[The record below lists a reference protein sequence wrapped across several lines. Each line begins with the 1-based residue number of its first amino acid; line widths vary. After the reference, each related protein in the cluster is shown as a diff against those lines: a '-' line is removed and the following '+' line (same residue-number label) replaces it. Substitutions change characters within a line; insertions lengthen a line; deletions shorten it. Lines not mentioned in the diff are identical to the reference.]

1 MTPGEMPP
9 GDMTEDAPIP
19 IRRPAQSAWDDFD
32 DEQRGLFRTL
42 VELLAAEPGWR
53 ERRPLFFRI
62 VEKLRGGFEKN
73 RRDVGS
79 NLPFMALLPVHIAA
93 LLEGLAEEEVASL
106 DQAAFYLL
114 SAHPEHQEAA
124 DAWLRATRDRQKA
137 FLKFLSANP
146 FYAALYRAHE
156 QYFSDPG
163 ME

>member
-1 MTPGEMPP
+1 MTS
-9 GDMTEDAPIP
+9 DDTARDAPVP
-19 IRRPAQSAWDDFD
+19 VRRPAQSAWDDFD
-32 DEQRGLFRTL
+32 GEQRGLFRTL
-42 VELLAAEPGWR
+42 VDLLAAEPSWR
-53 ERRPLFFRI
+53 ERRQLFLRI
-62 VEKLRGGFEKN
+62 VEKLRGGFERN
-73 RRDVGS
+73 RRDAGS
-79 NLPFMALLPVHIAA
+79 NLPFMALLPVHVAA
-93 LLEGLAEEEVASL
+93 LLEGLAEEEVSSL

-146 FYAALYRAHE
+146 FYAALYQAHE